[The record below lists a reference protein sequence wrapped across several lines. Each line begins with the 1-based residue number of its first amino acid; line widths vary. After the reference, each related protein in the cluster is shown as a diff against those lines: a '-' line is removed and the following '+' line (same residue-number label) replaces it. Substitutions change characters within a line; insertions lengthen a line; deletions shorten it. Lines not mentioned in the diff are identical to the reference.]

1 MAKVDEKLLDEQITQ
16 CLQDGYIEGL
26 KDLIEL
32 PDDII
37 KRLFI
42 NEMERTDNTKIQIP
56 PDILQE
62 ILIARDRKVL
72 GLKKYDI
79 KRVKAEDLQFDDE
92 MRMYNGEIQEN
103 DEITVVHGKDK
114 NGKDNVLY
122 YYSDDMATRQQR
134 IFNEHGDVESMYR
147 HTMFKDGR
155 LEYIDNALVSYKYD
169 NQGKKKVALYQDDL
183 AGMTYYEYDRDGD
196 VSISIQSEAVR
207 QKIKEDGFTY
217 IISDGYIEPSDNGY
231 TYKSMP
237 ATSEL
242 TPDDMQRSVS
252 GDIPQDKR
260 LAVLGEMNQKR
271 KEEVLSILTAVE
283 PVFESLSTD
292 VQKNEQDVRKS
303 MDKVVTWFTGFAK
316 RLKIDPKLAT
326 QDNAVMSTMKGA
338 VSKTIGKT
346 IDAEKDLMT
355 PVKDEKE
362 YEGVD
367 YGDN

>member
-42 NEMERTDNTKIQIP
+42 NEMERPDNTEIQIP

-62 ILIARDRKVL
+62 IFIARDRKVL

-122 YYSDDMATRQQR
+122 YYFENCATRQQR

-147 HTMFKDGR
+147 HVMGKNGR
-155 LEYIDNALVSYKYD
+155 LSYLDNALVSYQYD
-169 NQGKKKVALYQDDL
+169 NQGKKKAALYQDYL
-183 AGMTYYEYDRDGD
+183 AGITYYEYN
-196 VSISIQSEAVR
+196 
-207 QKIKEDGFTY
+207 KEGKA
-217 IISDGYIEPSDNGY
+217 IMMISDNGETY
-231 TYKSMP
+231 T
-237 ATSEL
+237 
-242 TPDDMQRSVS
+242 
-252 GDIPQDKR
+252 
-260 LAVLGEMNQKR
+260 
-271 KEEVLSILTAVE
+271 TADGCIA
-283 PVFESLSTD
+283 LSTD
-292 VQKNEQDVRKS
+292 DYIYKKTSPKQWPVGWEEAIGIPQNNSSELEK
-303 MDKVVTWFTGFAK
+303 MDEN
-316 RLKIDPKLAT
+316 LKL
-326 QDNAVMSTMKGA
+326 Q
-338 VSKTIGKT
+338 
-346 IDAEKDLMT
+346 
-355 PVKDEKE
+355 
-362 YEGVD
+362 
-367 YGDN
+367 